1 MLQNLNQLKGKLIIK
16 FTKHAFYSSLKWKQ
30 SVEECSSFFEDSKTP
45 CILIKNKIDLLPVDK
60 QDNIDE
66 LKKFS
71 EANGFCGCF
80 NTSAKTGKNI
90 GESMEFLVE
99 EIRKKLE
106 DSYSIEQEIEKER
119 LSVALSEPETKSVT
133 LEPEKHIEE
142 ESKKRKKAFAGCC
155 KWEL

>member
-1 MLQNLNQLKGKLIIK
+1 MLQYLNQFKGKLYIK
-16 FTKHAFYSSLKWKQ
+16 FTQYAFFSSLNWKQ
-30 SVEECSSFFEDSKTP
+30 SLDECSSFFEDSKTP

-106 DSYSIEQEIEKER
+106 DSYTIEKER
-119 LSVALSEPETKSVT
+119 LSVELSETKSVK
-133 LEPEKHIEE
+133 LESDEHIEE
-142 ESKKRKKAFAGCC
+142 VSKKRKKAFAGCC
-155 KWEL
+155 KVEL

>member
-1 MLQNLNQLKGKLIIK
+1 M
-16 FTKHAFYSSLKWKQ
+16 
-30 SVEECSSFFEDSKTP
+30 
-45 CILIKNKIDLLPVDK
+45 IKNKIDLLPVDK

-106 DSYSIEQEIEKER
+106 DSYTIEKER
-119 LSVALSEPETKSVT
+119 LSVELSETKSVK
-133 LEPEKHIEE
+133 LESDEHIEE
-142 ESKKRKKAFAGCC
+142 VSKKRKKAFAGCC
-155 KWEL
+155 KVEL